1 MEILKNKL
9 AVKYTFTDYR
19 AKAKSLGLEK
29 ENFYKF
35 FLLSIEDNY
44 KKSEIL
50 KNIYS
55 SYENIRKIKLK
66 N

>member
-29 ENFYKF
+29 KIFINFFFYLLKIIIKRVKF
-35 FLLSIEDNY
+35 LKIF
-44 KKSEIL
+44 IL
-50 KNIYS
+50 HTK
-55 SYENIRKIKLK
+55 NIRKIKLK